1 MTDSA
6 AERPAAASAAAA
18 SSDLLDETVSAFQKR
33 SSIPKLHKVAQNK
46 YDVFNSNRTA
56 DLYRTFF
63 GVVGDAPPEFGE
75 AKLAAE
81 RGFAACVPFP
91 GKTNERPVYG
101 MAKGGCTPHGLIR
114 YEFKGCSIEECRV
127 NGKEHGLR
135 VVCTQMGD
143 YWLRLYSNGK
153 RLAQLVLSADCAEG
167 GGPAIDD
174 GGLQLLRSH
183 LHLVRECLLAK

>member
-1 MTDSA
+1 M
-6 AERPAAASAAAA
+6 
-18 SSDLLDETVSAFQKR
+18 
-33 SSIPKLHKVAQNK
+33 
-46 YDVFNSNRTA
+46 
-56 DLYRTFF
+56 TFF
-63 GVVGDAPPEFGE
+63 GLVGDVPPDFSD
-75 AKLAAE
+75 AKLVRE
-81 RGFAACVPFP
+81 DFSACVPFP

-127 NGKEHGLR
+127 NGREHGLR

-153 RLAQLVLSADCAEG
+153 RLAQIVLSADGAEG

-174 GGLQLLRSH
+174 GGLALLRSH
-183 LHLVRECLLAK
+183 LQLVRQCLLATSA